1 MDKMKKIVIVGL
13 GLMGGSLAYS
23 LSNLGYSVYGYDL
36 NEESVKFAYK
46 EGIIKNDI
54 SNEEILKNGDYIILC
69 IYPSGV
75 VNFIKNN
82 LHNFKNDVLLSDITG
97 VKSGIVNEVQ
107 ALLGDEQEFI
117 SLHPMCGKEKVG
129 VTNYVKDLFVGANL
143 IIVPT
148 EKNTPRGEEFAFSL
162 GRELKF
168 KFVEKLGI
176 EEHDKMISF
185 LSQLPH
191 VIAVSLMNVKE
202 SNHLVAY
209 TGDSFRDLT
218 RIAKINPE
226 LWSELFFLNKEYLT
240 KDIDDFIS
248 VMEDIKEKINAEDK
262 EGLVKLFKTSKER
275 RENFDK

>member
-1 MDKMKKIVIVGL
+1 MDKMKNFVIVGL

-36 NEESVKFAYK
+36 NEESIKFAYK

-75 VNFIKNN
+75 VSFIKNN

-107 ALLGDEQEFI
+107 ELLGYEQEFI

-129 VTNYVKDLFVGANL
+129 VTNYVKDLFAGANL

-148 EKNTPRGEEFAFSL
+148 EKNTSRGEDFAFSL

-168 KFVEKLGI
+168 KFIEKLQI

-191 VIAVSLMNVKE
+191 AIAVSLMNVKE

-248 VMEDIKEKINAEDK
+248 VMEDIKEKINTEDK
-262 EGLVKLFKTSKER
+262 EGLVKLFKISKER

>member
-1 MDKMKKIVIVGL
+1 MDKMKKFVIVGL

-36 NEESVKFAYK
+36 NEESIKFAYK

-75 VNFIKNN
+75 VSFIKNN

-107 ALLGDEQEFI
+107 ELLGHGQEFI

-129 VTNYVKDLFVGANL
+129 VTNYVKDLFAGANL

-148 EKNTPRGEEFAFSL
+148 EKNTSRGEDFAFSL
-162 GRELKF
+162 GCELKF
-168 KFVEKLGI
+168 KFIEKLQI

-191 VIAVSLMNVKE
+191 AIAVSLMNVKE

-248 VMEDIKEKINAEDK
+248 VMEDIKEKINTEDK
-262 EGLVKLFKTSKER
+262 EGLVKLFKISKER

>member
-1 MDKMKKIVIVGL
+1 MDKMKNFVIVGL

-23 LSNLGYSVYGYDL
+23 LTNLGYSVYGYDL
-36 NEESVKFAYK
+36 NEESIKFAYK

-75 VNFIKNN
+75 VSFIKNN

-107 ALLGDEQEFI
+107 ELLSHKQEFI

-148 EKNTPRGEEFAFSL
+148 EKNTSRGEDFAFSL
-162 GRELKF
+162 GQELKF
-168 KFVEKLGI
+168 KFIEKLQI

-248 VMEDIKEKINAEDK
+248 VMEDIKEKINTEDK
-262 EGLVKLFKTSKER
+262 EGLVKLFKISKER